1 MPRCRQQALHAA
13 ADAIA
18 ETAAWMQTHQFLSAD
33 ELGVLGHLVS
43 TSFHISLF
51 WGQWRGY

>member
-1 MPRCRQQALHAA
+1 MPCCRQQALQAA

-33 ELGVLGHLVS
+33 ELGLLGHLVS
-43 TSFHISLF
+43 TLTSLLF
-51 WGQWRGY
+51 PFGPWRG